1 MKPKVKSNIYIYCQ
15 NRNTQWKIEYLFIF
29 TSDLFQTRVQPSK
42 MFDVLKED
50 FDHWLIASVVTAML
64 LASFVTQKLA
74 SRKALN
80 RQWK

>member
-1 MKPKVKSNIYIYCQ
+1 M
-15 NRNTQWKIEYLFIF
+15 FH
-29 TSDLFQTRVQPSK
+29 TRVQPSK

-50 FDHWLIASVVTAML
+50 FEHWLIASVVLSML
-64 LASFVTQKLA
+64 VASFITQKLA